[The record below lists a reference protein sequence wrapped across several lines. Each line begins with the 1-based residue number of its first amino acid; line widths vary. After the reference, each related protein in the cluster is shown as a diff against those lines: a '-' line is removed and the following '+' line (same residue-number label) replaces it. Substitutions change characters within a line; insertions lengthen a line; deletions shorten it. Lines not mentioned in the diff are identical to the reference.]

1 MRYLTSESCDCVLK
15 RPTKIELIH
24 WSQWVGFWT
33 TLEEGIFPGMKWVR
47 IFTAIL
53 SQTSTKS
60 SSEFSFFFIDYFFL
74 FIFLNCDIFVP
85 MLITFFISNIT
96 NICLLRLKILYIL
109 NTERYEYFQLKI
121 VCLEG
126 KGYAALYI
134 CQSLSEIDKC
144 QQSLWH
150 RVQLGPGFKRIHIWE
165 LPNTGQCLYLFF
177 IEYYPKINLSFH
189 RSASLYQYMCFD
201 LFKTIT

>member
-15 RPTKIELIH
+15 RPTKIKLIH

-96 NICLLRLKILYIL
+96 NICLLRLKILYTL
-109 NTERYEYFQLKI
+109 NTERYKYFQLKI

-126 KGYAALYI
+126 KVRVMRPCIFVKVWVKLT
-134 CQSLSEIDKC
+134 SVNK
-144 QQSLWH
+144 
-150 RVQLGPGFKRIHIWE
+150 VQLGTGFKRIHIWE
-165 LPNTGQCLYLFF
+165 LPNTGQCLYLFL

-189 RSASLYQYMCFD
+189 LSASLYQYMCFD